1 MSKSDF
7 LSYPTGKIGKGEFC
21 EECKRYNARHVTVEG
36 VVVREGKILLIRRE
50 MEPEAGKWAL
60 PGGYLDWD
68 ETLEEGVLRELNEE
82 TGLEGKVMG
91 LIGVYSKLDRS
102 KDGRQNVG
110 HAFEVEADGEA
121 ITGDEVVEVK
131 WFGFSELPELIAF
144 DHQEIIEDYL
154 KTVLVK

>member
-1 MSKSDF
+1 VSKSDF

-36 VVVREGKILLIRRE
+36 VVVREEKILLIKRE
-50 MEPEAGKWAL
+50 MEPEADKWAL
-60 PGGYLDWD
+60 PGGYLDWE
-68 ETLEEGVLRELNEE
+68 ETLEEGVLREINEE
-82 TGLEGKVMG
+82 TGLEGKVRG
-91 LIGVYSKLDRS
+91 LIRS

-121 ITGDEVVEVK
+121 IAGDEVVEVK

-144 DHQEIIEDYL
+144 DHREIIEDYL
-154 KTVLVK
+154 KTVLDKQKE